1 MPRRTLARFLL
12 AASIPLSLL
21 CPTDALAQD
30 GDECGPAVVAATAH
44 HHLPDGL
51 LRAIAETES
60 GRQDFAS
67 GRRVPW
73 PWTVNAQG
81 TGHFFASKTDAVAYV
96 RELWA
101 SGITSIDVGCLQ
113 VNLHYHPTAFA
124 TLEQAF
130 DPQANADYA
139 ATFLVAL
146 HGSATGWSAAVADY
160 HSASPIEG
168 GTYLRRVMVNLS
180 GPPAIGRPV
189 GLIDAAL
196 VTPVPAQFGMTI
208 ITPDTVGLSPRR
220 HLPRVITP

>member
-1 MPRRTLARFLL
+1 MSRRTLALFPL
-12 AASIPLSLL
+12 AASIMLSSL
-21 CPTDALAQD
+21 CPTDALARD

-67 GRRVPW
+67 GRSMPW

-81 TGHFFASKTDAVAYV
+81 TGHFFASKTAAVAYV
-96 RELWA
+96 RELLA

-124 TLEQAF
+124 TLEEAF
-130 DPQANADYA
+130 DPQENADYA

-146 HGSATGWSAAVADY
+146 HGSDTDWSTAVADY

-168 GTYLRRVMVNLS
+168 GNYLRRVMVNLS
-180 GPPAIGRPV
+180 GPAATGRPA
-189 GLIDAAL
+189 GLMDATL
-196 VTPVPAQFGMTI
+196 VTPIHAQFGMTI
-208 ITPDTVGLSPRR
+208 ITPYSISLSPRR

>member
-1 MPRRTLARFLL
+1 MSRRTFARLLL
-12 AASIPLSLL
+12 AASISLGSL
-21 CPTDALAQD
+21 HPTQALAQD

-51 LRAIAETES
+51 LEAIAQTES
-60 GRQDFAS
+60 GRQDFGS
-67 GRRVPW
+67 GQRVPW

-81 TGHFFASKTDAVAYV
+81 TGHFFATKTDAVAYV

-130 DPQANADYA
+130 DPQVNAEYA

-146 HGSATGWSAAVADY
+146 HGSDTGWSAAVADY

-168 GTYLRRVMVNLS
+168 GNYLRRVMVNLS
-180 GPPAIGRPV
+180 GPTVIGRPA

-196 VTPVPAQFGMTI
+196 VTPIHTQFGMTI
-208 ITPDTVGLSPRR
+208 ITPYSIGLSPRR